1 MEQVTLIDYSR
12 LGIEQ
17 TLKAK
22 KGEFVNIINGLFSVQ
37 DLKGKKFSLTV
48 SKNISILQ
56 KALKDLEEAGKPS
69 DEFMKLASEVN
80 QLANANSEDSK
91 EKIDKLEKEN
101 KELVDERRTQMDK
114 VTKMMEEE
122 IEVKL
127 NILKEDILPEEIT
140 AKQINNLIKII
151 K

>member
-1 MEQVTLIDYSR
+1 MTTI
-12 LGIEQ
+12 
-17 TLKAK
+17 KAK

-127 NILKEDILPEEIT
+127 NILKEDILPEDIT

>member
-1 MEQVTLIDYSR
+1 MTTI
-12 LGIEQ
+12 
-17 TLKAK
+17 KAK

>member
-1 MEQVTLIDYSR
+1 MTTI
-12 LGIEQ
+12 
-17 TLKAK
+17 KAK

-37 DLKGKKFSLTV
+37 ELKGKKFSLTV
-48 SKNISILQ
+48 SRNISILQ

-69 DEFMKLASEVN
+69 EEFMELASEVN

-91 EKIDKLEKEN
+91 EKINKLEEEN
-101 KELVDERRTQMDK
+101 KKLVDERRTQMDK

-127 NILKEDILPEEIT
+127 NLFKEDILPEDIT

>member
-1 MEQVTLIDYSR
+1 MTTI
-12 LGIEQ
+12 
-17 TLKAK
+17 KAK

-127 NILKEDILPEEIT
+127 NILKEDTLPEDIT

>member
-1 MEQVTLIDYSR
+1 MTTI
-12 LGIEQ
+12 
-17 TLKAK
+17 KAT

-37 DLKGKKFSLTV
+37 ELKGKEFSLTV
-48 SKNISILQ
+48 SKNIVILQ
-56 KALKDLEEAGKPS
+56 KSLKELEEAGKPS
-69 DEFMKLASEVN
+69 EEFMKLASEVN
-80 QLANANSEDSK
+80 QLANLNTEDSK
-91 EKIDKLEKEN
+91 EKINKLEEEN
-101 KELVDERRTQMDK
+101 KELVEARRTQMDK
-114 VTKMMEEE
+114 VKEMMEEE

>member
-1 MEQVTLIDYSR
+1 MTTI
-12 LGIEQ
+12 
-17 TLKAK
+17 KAK

-56 KALKDLEEAGKPS
+56 KALKDLEELGKPS
-69 DEFMKLASEVN
+69 DEFMKLAAEVN
-80 QLANANSEDSK
+80 QLANTNSEESK
-91 EKIDKLEKEN
+91 QKIDKLEEEN
-101 KELVDERRTQMDK
+101 KELVKERQEQMEKVTQMMD
-114 VTKMMEEE
+114 EELE
-122 IEVKL
+122 IKL
-127 NILKEDILPEEIT
+127 KTFEEDILPEDIT

>member
-1 MEQVTLIDYSR
+1 MTTI
-12 LGIEQ
+12 
-17 TLKAK
+17 KAK

-37 DLKGKKFSLTV
+37 ELKGKEFSLTV
-48 SKNISILQ
+48 SKNIVILQ
-56 KALKDLEEAGKPS
+56 KSLKELEEAGKPS
-69 DEFMKLASEVN
+69 EEFMKLASEVN
-80 QLANANSEDSK
+80 QLANLNTEDSK
-91 EKIDKLEKEN
+91 EKINKLEEEN
-101 KELVDERRTQMDK
+101 KELVEARRTQMDK
-114 VTKMMEEE
+114 VKEMMEEE

>member
-1 MEQVTLIDYSR
+1 MTTI
-12 LGIEQ
+12 
-17 TLKAK
+17 KAT

>member
-1 MEQVTLIDYSR
+1 MTTI
-12 LGIEQ
+12 
-17 TLKAK
+17 KAK

-48 SKNISILQ
+48 SKNIVILQ

-69 DEFMKLASEVN
+69 EEFMVLASEVN
-80 QLANANSEDSK
+80 TIVNSNKEDSK
-91 EKIDKLEKEN
+91 EIIAKLEEEN
-101 KELVDERRTQMDK
+101 KELVKERQEQMEKVTQMMD
-114 VTKMMEEE
+114 EELE
-122 IEVKL
+122 IKL
-127 NILKEDILPEEIT
+127 KTFEEDILPEDIT